1 MAKSQY
7 SADSAS
13 PPHSP
18 SPSHDNKVGTFKI
31 AYFPAPYPKDTLSMP
46 TTFVLAGISYF
57 GENVDLRRRI
67 PEHNSVRRKA
77 GHSGTDTTT
86 PSSID

>member
-13 PPHSP
+13 PPQFP

-31 AYFPAPYPKDTLSMP
+31 AYFPAPYLKDTLSMP
-46 TTFVLAGISYF
+46 TPFVLAGISYV

-67 PEHNSVRRKA
+67 PEHNSIRRKA
-77 GHSGTDTTT
+77 GHSGTYTTT